1 MRVVGLDV
9 GGANLKG
16 CGLTLTPKS
25 TPSDIVFE
33 TKHFPVW
40 LHDRESL
47 WNLVYEMVSNLSGD
61 STPELVSIVM
71 TAELSDAFQTK
82 REGVNILVDGITK
95 ILEPHVVVYPDVDLT
110 LLSPLEAKASPQ
122 SVAAANWSVLAW
134 MIGQKISDCILI
146 DVGSTTTDII
156 PVRNGVP
163 STIGKNDTNRLI
175 HGELVYTGALR
186 TDLSAITRSV
196 NLDGTRC
203 RVSSEYFATSA
214 DIHRIL
220 GNITEGEYI
229 IDTADGRG
237 KTRENCMARVAR
249 LVCGDTDSITEAQ
262 IINIANQVWDLQ
274 VKDISEGLLQV
285 IGEHGLAIQKEEI
298 VLSGLGSGFLGKIAS
313 TQSGVMKITYLREIL
328 GIGGSVPATAYAAAV
343 FAGMMRDKNL

>member
-25 TPSDIVFE
+25 VLTDIVFE

-47 WNLVYEMVSNLSGD
+47 WNLVAEMVNNLSGD
-61 STPELVSIVM
+61 STPDLISIVM
-71 TAELSDAFQTK
+71 TAELSDAFHTK
-82 REGVNILVDGITK
+82 REGVVTIVDGIAKT
-95 ILEPHVVVYPDVDLT
+95 LETYEVVYPDVDLA
-110 LLSPLEAKASPQ
+110 LLSPIEAKASSQ
-122 SVAAANWSVLAW
+122 SVAAANWPVLAW
-134 MIGQKISDCILI
+134 MIGQSISDCILI

-163 STIGKNDTNRLI
+163 STIGKNDTSRLI
-175 HGELVYTGALR
+175 HGELIYTGALR

-220 GNITEGEYI
+220 GNITEEEYI

-249 LVCGDTDSITEAQ
+249 LVCGDSESLTEAQ
-262 IINIANQVWDLQ
+262 IIDIANQVWDLQ
-274 VKDISEGLLQV
+274 VKDISGGLMQV
-285 IGEHGLAIQKEEI
+285 AGKHGLDIHEDQI
-298 VLSGLGSGFLGKIAS
+298 V
-313 TQSGVMKITYLREIL
+313 
-328 GIGGSVPATAYAAAV
+328 
-343 FAGMMRDKNL
+343 